1 MWLRIDSRSST
12 PMYQQMIDE
21 IKARIAKGALAPQSR
36 LPSIRELASDLMINP
51 NTIAKAYQELER
63 EGVIEVIRGRGTF
76 VCREQEGAGGAV
88 AAGARAQVRDMLTR
102 VLVEA
107 HHFGIPL
114 ADVSRELEALIAGW
128 PEERGGHP
136 GE

>member
-1 MWLRIDSRSST
+1 MWLPIDSRSST

-21 IKARIAKGALAPQSR
+21 IKARIAKGALAPESR

-76 VCREQEGAGGAV
+76 VCREQEGTGGAV
-88 AAGARAQVRDMLTR
+88 AAGARAQLRDMLTR

-107 HHFGIPL
+107 HHSGIPL
-114 ADVSRELEALIAGW
+114 AEVSRELEVLIAGW
-128 PEERGGHP
+128 PEERGGQT